1 MVIKQEKRAVKRERT
16 KSNNA
21 LEAMERSKSAN
32 IMDTT
37 KSDNDLSAILDE
49 NPFNGLEK
57 IPNGEVE
64 EAPVPNAND
73 VLMAQIK
80 AARESMAEK

>member
-32 IMDTT
+32 VMDTT
-37 KSDNDLSAILDE
+37 KSDNDISAIMDE
-49 NPFNGLEK
+49 NPFGGLEQ
-57 IPNGEVE
+57 IPDGEVE
-64 EAPVPNAND
+64 APVAPKKND
-73 VLMAQIK
+73 VLMEQIK